1 MNEVIRQLFERKSVR
16 GYTGQEIS
24 KEEKELILTA
34 AAQAPT
40 AGNQL
45 FYTILDITDQKIKD
59 RLAVTCDSQ
68 PFIAE
73 AKMVLIFCADC
84 RKWYEAF
91 REAGCDPRKPDAGD
105 FLIAFSDANIAAQNA
120 VVAAHSLGIG
130 SCYIGDVLERYEEHA
145 DLLSLPEYV
154 FPAAMLVFGYPMQQ
168 QKDRKKPE
176 RTDLKYLVH
185 ENGYRK
191 QDPREMFAYKSRDFD
206 AWMRKFCSWKY
217 QSDFSLEMSRS
228 VRAFLDTLGK

>member
-1 MNEVIRQLFERKSVR
+1 
-16 GYTGQEIS
+16 
-24 KEEKELILTA
+24 
-34 AAQAPT
+34 
-40 AGNQL
+40 
-45 FYTILDITDQKIKD
+45 
-59 RLAVTCDSQ
+59 
-68 PFIAE
+68 
-73 AKMVLIFCADC
+73 MVLIFCADC

-145 DLLSLPEYV
+145 ELLSLPEYV

-217 QSDFSLEMSRS
+217 QSGFSLEMSRS